1 MVAALGKYLRT
12 ARPQQKRQP
21 VRAVWR
27 CPAAF
32 GLDSGLVARRRR
44 SCGTN
49 YTGSAVVLHTV
60 RNAKLDCICATP
72 GNRAKCWRWI
82 RAKSSVFSATIFSR

>member
-1 MVAALGKYLRT
+1 MVAALEKYFRT

-32 GLDSGLVARRRR
+32 GLDSGL
-44 SCGTN
+44 SN

-60 RNAKLDCICATP
+60 LSAKLDCICATP
-72 GNRAKCWRWI
+72 GSRAKCWR
-82 RAKSSVFSATIFSR
+82 